1 MFNKVIGLLC
11 SFFWYR
17 ITKHP
22 VINPNGAL
30 CEEYE
35 TLIPYKE
42 LIYKAVKEHTT
53 IKVGIKEENKFSDL
67 L

>member
-1 MFNKVIGLLC
+1 MFVP
-11 SFFWYR
+11 
-17 ITKHP
+17 KHP

-35 TLIPYKE
+35 ELIPYKE
-42 LIYKAVKEHTT
+42 LIYKAIKEHTT